1 MTSYV
6 VCGGGFIRYSDEN
19 ENIFYSLEMGARRR
33 QGIIFFGISLLSHPA
48 VSFFR
53 IDKKWG
59 AKNVG
64 GREKERFRF
73 FYFPLEMKVEGLLRF
88 SEP

>member
-33 QGIIFFGISLLSHPA
+33 QGRLLSHPA